1 MCRHVRLVVAVI
13 LFATISAVAIPVAGQ
28 GKPAPAEEQEP
39 GPSPDPDE
47 PDDPEPGEPSD
58 QEPSEQEAIQ
68 IGGGER
74 LAWNQM
80 ADSRGELDGLRYIA
94 YVDFEPHDLDE
105 VSCSSEAGPDGYECM
120 TPLPDMAPGQHH
132 LQVAAYTEQDGMRLE
147 GFRSESIFLRLGSSE
162 GSQATS
168 APTSST
174 SSSMASADARPPFV
188 TAIVSGLEDPTDLV
202 ALPDGSL
209 LVAERAGR
217 IRLVRGNVLLEAPVA
232 TIDGVVT
239 GGGRGLLSMAVD
251 RTFDRTGHVFV
262 LFSTPSGA
270 ALARVNVAGG
280 SPGARAVLLD
290 GLPVSELHPSA
301 LVRMGP
307 DDKLYVALDS
317 QGNPRN
323 VGDLGSY
330 SGKVLR
336 VNRDGTTPDDQPAH
350 SPVYRAGLDV
360 PSGMAWSGE
369 MATLWLAGRDYLS
382 RDRLDSIPADPR
394 MPETLRF
401 ALPAGMAPSAVV
413 HYDHAASPDM
423 RGDLLIGS
431 QATGGLLRIDFDGG
445 AIVGTEWLFRDEPIL
460 SMTVAADGTIYA
472 LGSTSVFRIVPP

>member
-1 MCRHVRLVVAVI
+1 
-13 LFATISAVAIPVAGQ
+13 
-28 GKPAPAEEQEP
+28 
-39 GPSPDPDE
+39 
-47 PDDPEPGEPSD
+47 
-58 QEPSEQEAIQ
+58 
-68 IGGGER
+68 
-74 LAWNQM
+74 
-80 ADSRGELDGLRYIA
+80 
-94 YVDFEPHDLDE
+94 
-105 VSCSSEAGPDGYECM
+105 
-120 TPLPDMAPGQHH
+120 
-132 LQVAAYTEQDGMRLE
+132 
-147 GFRSESIFLRLGSSE
+147 
-162 GSQATS
+162 
-168 APTSST
+168 
-174 SSSMASADARPPFV
+174 V
-188 TAIVSGLEDPTDLV
+188 TAVVSGLEDPTDLA

-217 IRLVRGNVLLEAPVA
+217 IRMVRGDTLLEGAVVHL
-232 TIDGVVT
+232 DGVLT

-251 RTFDRTGHVFV
+251 RAFDQTGHVFV

-270 ALARVNVAGG
+270 ALARVSVAGG

-290 GLPVSELHPSA
+290 GLPVSELRPSA

-307 DDKLYVALDS
+307 DGKLYVALDS

-336 VNRDGTTPDDQPAH
+336 LNQDGTTPDDQPAH
-350 SPVYRAGLDV
+350 SPVYRAGLDQ

-382 RDRLDSIPADPR
+382 RDRLDSIPTDPR
-394 MPETLRF
+394 MQETLRF
-401 ALPAGMAPSAVV
+401 ALPAGMEPSAVV
-413 HYDHAASPDM
+413 SYDHAARPDM

-445 AIVGTEWLFRDEPIL
+445 AIVGTEWLFRDEKIR

>member
-1 MCRHVRLVVAVI
+1 VVI
-13 LFATISAVAIPVAGQ
+13 
-28 GKPAPAEEQEP
+28 E
-39 GPSPDPDE
+39 
-47 PDDPEPGEPSD
+47 
-58 QEPSEQEAIQ
+58 

-74 LAWNQM
+74 LAWNQV
-80 ADSRGELDGLRYIA
+80 ADSREELDGLRYIA
-94 YVDFEPHDLDE
+94 YIDFEPAELDE
-105 VSCSSEAGPDGYECM
+105 VSCSSDAGPDGFECV
-120 TPLPDMAPGQHH
+120 TPLPDMEPGQHH
-132 LQVAAYTEQDGMRLE
+132 LQVAAYTERDGMRLE
-147 GFRSESIFLRLGSSE
+147 GSRSDSIFVRLGSSE
-162 GSQATS
+162 RNQAMS
-168 APTSST
+168 AQSALSSGT
-174 SSSMASADARPPFV
+174 VGARPSLV
-188 TAIVSGLEDPTDLV
+188 TAIASGLEDPTDLA

-217 IRLVRGNVLLEAPVA
+217 IRLIRGDTLLEAAVV
-232 TIDGVVT
+232 TIDDLIT
-239 GGGRGLLSMAVD
+239 GGGRGLLSMVVD
-251 RTFDRTGHVFV
+251 RAFQQTGDVFV

-270 ALARVNVAGG
+270 ALARVSVAGG
-280 SPGARAVLLD
+280 SSGARAVLLD
-290 GLPVSELHPSA
+290 GLPVSQVHPSA

-307 DDKLYVALDS
+307 DGKLYVALDS

-336 VNRDGTTPDDQPAH
+336 LNEDGTTPDDQPAH
-350 SPVYRAGLDV
+350 SPVYRAGLDQ

-369 MATLWLAGRDYLS
+369 MARLWLAGRDNLS
-382 RDRLDSIPADPR
+382 RDRLDSIPTDPR
-394 MPETLRF
+394 MPEALRF

-413 HYDHAASPDM
+413 SYDHPAHPDM